1 MIMEPRSK
9 PYRDFSGYLR
19 GKFGTRVQKIPVDT
33 GFTCPNRDGT
43 LGVGGCLYCA
53 EDGTAS
59 PVIDR
64 KLSIKEQ
71 VRAGI
76 AQIERKYSDPR
87 FIVYFQP
94 HTNTYAPIETL
105 RECYREGLGADERIV
120 GLAIGT
126 RPDCLGDEVL
136 KLLDEFLDLAPGRV
150 WKEVWVEIGLQSMH
164 EKTLKLL
171 NRCHDLAVFER
182 AVIRTA
188 GNGFKVC
195 VHVILGLPGES
206 KTDMIETAQYL
217 SSLPVDGVK
226 IHSLYVLEG
235 TGLADMFHRGE
246 LHLLTMAEYIQVTC
260 DFLEHL
266 RPDIIIQRLTG
277 DPPPQGILG
286 PGWCQDKRNVLAG
299 IYTEFASRG
308 TRQGFRY
315 ERIKQPPLSITS

>member
-1 MIMEPRSK
+1 MIMESRSK
-9 PYRDFSGYLR
+9 PYRDFAGYLR
-19 GKFGTRVQKIPVDT
+19 EEFGTRVQKIPVDA

-43 LGVGGCLYCA
+43 LGVRGCLYCA

-64 KLSIKEQ
+64 KLSIKDQ

-76 AQIERKYSDPR
+76 AQVERKYSDPR

-94 HTNTYAPIETL
+94 HTNTYAPVKIL
-105 RECYREGLGADERIV
+105 RECYREGLDADERIV

-126 RPDCLGDEVL
+126 RPDCLDEEVL
-136 KLLDEFLDLAPGRV
+136 RLLGEFR
-150 WKEVWVEIGLQSMH
+150 EVWVEIGLQSMH
-164 EKTLKLL
+164 DKTLSLL
-171 NRCHDLAVFER
+171 NRGHDRIAFED

-188 GNGFKVC
+188 AKGLKIC

-206 KTDMIETAQYL
+206 MTDMIETARYL

-246 LHLLTMAEYIQVTC
+246 LDVLTMAEYIQVTC
-260 DFLEHL
+260 NFLEHL
-266 RPDIIIQRLTG
+266 RADIIIQRLTA
-277 DPPPQGILG
+277 DPPPQGFLT
-286 PGWCQDKRNVLAG
+286 PGWCRDKRGVLAG
-299 IYTEFASRG
+299 IHTEFASRG
-308 TRQGFRY
+308 SSQGSQK
-315 ERIKQPPLSITS
+315 IKQPPLSITS